1 MSNASAAT
9 YPLLSDAERKEREAM
24 LRQFGLDRPKPATV
38 IPLGATRK
46 PLGLRPV
53 DGDDDRAPERDV
65 APYGEPD
72 LDRGPIIDL
81 AEYSQE
87 FRDGSATVGMLYFSL
102 NTAASLT
109 ETLGERTKARF
120 AELRAEIAG
129 LEVANANLRATLAE
143 VRAKVAELTFVSERL
158 RVEARR
164 PGGERGPMGRDGH
177 DGPQGLRGERGPRG
191 EAGAPAPVVA
201 AWEPHAE
208 QFTITPVYSD
218 GTRGVPLNLLG
229 LFQAYNAATEWD
241 DDRDIVEAA
250 RASREANEAETERA
264 RAHLR

>member
-143 VRAKVAELTFVSERL
+143 VRAKVAELTLFPSVCGSKPAGREASAGRWAVTGMTGHRACAEKGARAGKPELPRRSSPPGSRMPSSSRTPRL
-158 RVEARR
+158 FGRDARR
-164 PGGERGPMGRDGH
+164 AAQLARPVPGVQRRDGM
-177 DGPQGLRGERGPRG
+177 G
-191 EAGAPAPVVA
+191 
-201 AWEPHAE
+201 
-208 QFTITPVYSD
+208 
-218 GTRGVPLNLLG
+218 
-229 LFQAYNAATEWD
+229 
-241 DDRDIVEAA
+241 
-250 RASREANEAETERA
+250 
-264 RAHLR
+264 